1 MKTSEAIT
9 NSAAVADRSW
19 QPGAG
24 VDPKKVIRIGKR
36 IRNLHRHAMA
46 DWSEQRRLSL
56 KEWVWREVNALVAS
70 GASGAVLAKSDLG
83 QWLQRRG
90 YDMSDGGLA

>member
-9 NSAAVADRSW
+9 NSAAVADRPW

-36 IRNLHRHAMA
+36 VRNLHRNDMA
-46 DWSEQRRLSL
+46 GVVEHKYLPL
-56 KEWVWREVNALVAS
+56 KAWVWSAFNDLVAT
-70 GASGAVLAKSDLG
+70 GASSSVLAKSDVG
-83 QWLQRRG
+83 QWLTRRG
-90 YDMSDGGLA
+90 YDMIEGDLS